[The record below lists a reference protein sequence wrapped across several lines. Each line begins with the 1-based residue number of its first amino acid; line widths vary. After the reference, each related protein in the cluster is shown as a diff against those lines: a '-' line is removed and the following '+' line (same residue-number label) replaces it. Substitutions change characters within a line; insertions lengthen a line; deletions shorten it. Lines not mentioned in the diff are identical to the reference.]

1 MAGVFGL
8 SDFRVEQLEGNIDE
22 SANYGYFGGGSS
34 AYETGSSTVDR
45 IDFFNETTSA
55 PGNNLNVVG
64 QARDYMAAVYT
75 PNYGYFGGGK
85 KYAAT
90 PPYSDLINRID
101 FSNETASLPGNNL
114 TQKREDLGGVFSP
127 EYGYF
132 AGGFHSPGV
141 NTIDRIDFT
150 TETVAAPPV
159 GDNLPGNRYGMG
171 SVSNLN
177 YGYFGGGFTPL
188 YSCVIDRIDFTNE
201 TVAIP
206 PVGDQLTQAR
216 RGLAGVFTPDFGY
229 FGGGFSGTPPTLYW
243 STVDRIDFTT
253 ETTSTPGNHLPESRR
268 HAAGVFNFNY
278 GYFGGG
284 YLGPTSPPYET
295 ATIDRIDFNTETTSA
310 PGNNLPQARS
320 STASVSGGKS
330 INAEGFKKYRTD
342 KIVNPI
348 SKKNAYFAG
357 GWNPSAPD
365 ASLVVDR
372 MDYSSETVTNLTE
385 GALPEKT
392 SYLRS
397 VVSENNY
404 GYSAGGYSPSVPN
417 RTNVV
422 SRIDFSNETQS
433 LPGKNLSVNR
443 DVWASTYNNNY
454 GYFVAGNTLPS
465 TTTVNT
471 VDRIDFSNEV
481 LSSPSIGQL
490 PQEMFNGP
498 TGIIFT
504 SYCGYFAGGRPT
516 GFTNANQCVTYRL
529 DFTTETFG
537 NLSTGDVMS
546 VKRDRLSS
554 HASSDYGYLV
564 GGDEPTVLSTIDRL
578 DFSNEVLTLYP
589 TAILPSPG
597 RMLFAATGNKSYAY
611 YAGGWHGIDDIDR
624 MDYSTET
631 VGDIPSSLSQ
641 GRYGLTGL

>member
-1 MAGVFGL
+1 MSGVFGL
-8 SDFRVEQLEGNIDE
+8 KKAYNRQRVDNWPESSNYGYYTGGTYPSATYKSDIQRIDFFNETVSVPGNLPGNRKNAGGVFNSNYGYLGAGQNPQGRLATIARIDFSNE
-22 SANYGYFGGGSS
+22 TTSDVSNNLPQERAALTAVSSLDYGYFGGGTKPPLSPPWQ
-34 AYETGSSTVDR
+34 ATIDR
-45 IDFFNETTSA
+45 IDFSNETTSA
-55 PGNNLNVVG
+55 PGNNLTEERANLAGVFTS
-64 QARDYMAAVYT
+64 DS
-75 PNYGYFGGGK
+75 GYFAGGN
-85 KYAAT
+85 
-90 PPYSDLINRID
+90 PPPVYVQTSIIDRID
-101 FSNETASLPGNNL
+101 FTSETVVGPPIHGIYL
-114 TQKREDLGGVFSP
+114 TQTRQSLKGVSSSN
-127 EYGYF
+127 YGYF
-132 AGGFHSPGV
+132 AGGYDG
-141 NTIDRIDFT
+141 
-150 TETVAAPPV
+150 
-159 GDNLPGNRYGMG
+159 
-171 SVSNLN
+171 
-177 YGYFGGGFTPL
+177 
-188 YSCVIDRIDFTNE
+188 
-201 TVAIP
+201 
-206 PVGDQLTQAR
+206 
-216 RGLAGVFTPDFGY
+216 
-229 FGGGFSGTPPTLYW
+229 
-243 STVDRIDFTT
+243 
-253 ETTSTPGNHLPESRR
+253 ETTPAT
-268 HAAGVFNFNY
+268 V
-278 GYFGGG
+278 
-284 YLGPTSPPYET
+284 
-295 ATIDRIDFNTETTSA
+295 ATIDRIDFSTEVVSA
-310 PGNNLPQARS
+310 PGNNLPEQRS
-320 STASVSGGKS
+320 NACGVFNLNYGYFAGGQESPPTLYSALVSRIDFSTEVLSTPGNNLPQGRSMQQTVSGGTK
-330 INAEGFKKYRTD
+330 INAKGLKKYRTD
-342 KIVNPI
+342 KIGNPI

-372 MDYSSETVTNLTE
+372 MDYSSETVTDLTE
-385 GALPEKT
+385 GALPVKT

-433 LPGKNLSVNR
+433 LPGKDLSVNR

-465 TTTVNT
+465 ATTVNT

-490 PQEMFNGP
+490 PQKMFNGP

-641 GRYGLTGL
+641 GRYGLTGLS